1 MDEHAA
7 VTDQVMA
14 EQAAE
19 DRVVPGLRQLI
30 VKAQVD
36 QANISAFYQGPLAD
50 VLQSSR
56 VETGAQTSSHLSDF
70 LLIQVDARRRRGL
83 PLLPLGLLETLTGA
97 IGDLAEVLTVIVET
111 VEDHPGDSEGGLRH
125 AGNLERVSG
134 SPELS
139 Q

>member
-1 MDEHAA
+1 M
-7 VTDQVMA
+7 QRR
-14 EQAAE
+14 
-19 DRVVPGLRQLI
+19 RV
-30 VKAQVD
+30 K
-36 QANISAFYQGPLAD
+36 
-50 VLQSSR
+50 
-56 VETGAQTSSHLSDF
+56 TGAQAGRDLSDF
-70 LLIQVDARRRRGL
+70 LFIEVDARGRRGL